1 MVTWITEKNITPTN
15 LCCPE
20 ICVCVCER
28 VKQKKCECVLVY
40 ICCAPAKLKPHSRWT
55 VWINKCAWHYCLSF
69 SLSSLPVSLRPWLHE
84 GQAMSWLFAFR
95 GLLSD
100 LAAEQIQSCLKVKKL
115 KSPELP
121 PLSPSVCVCDG
132 ENEEAGRV
140 VKKKTVCKHCLIF
153 LEEHARRTDT
163 HKRAYTAD
171 TYRGTQ
177 MSTKRRAHINSS
189 PEGNLSFI

>member
-1 MVTWITEKNITPTN
+1 MCKTE
-15 LCCPE
+15 E
-20 ICVCVCER
+20 V
-28 VKQKKCECVLVY
+28 CECVLVY

-84 GQAMSWLFAFR
+84 GQVMSWLFAFR

-121 PLSPSVCVCDG
+121 PLSSSVCVWRREWG
-132 ENEEAGRV
+132 GRKSSEKEDIQTRGNHPV
-140 VKKKTVCKHCLIF
+140 SKHCLIF
-153 LEEHARRTDT
+153 LEEHARRIDT
-163 HKRAYTAD
+163 HKRAYTVD
-171 TYRGTQ
+171 TYHGTQ
-177 MSTKRRAHINSS
+177 TSTKRRTDINSS
-189 PEGNLSFI
+189 PEGNLSFN